1 MPFPHVKIVVM
12 KKKIIFMGSPAFAV
26 PILKELAN
34 AFDIITAVT
43 QPDRPTGRGRKIEQ
57 SPIKK
62 LSLALGLPLIQPMKI
77 REAEVVNHLQI
88 INPDLI
94 VVAAY
99 GQIIPKNILEIPSL
113 GCINVHASL
122 LPRWRGASPIQAAIL
137 SGDVITGVSIM
148 KMDEGL
154 DTGPII
160 AQQEISISI
169 DDTFF
174 SLSEKLSNLGAS
186 LLIETLGE
194 YFSGKSKLTN
204 QDEEQATKTHLIKK
218 EEGLLDLKMPA
229 EMLERAIRAY
239 NPWPG
244 TFFFWGSH
252 QIKVLKAHILDSQ
265 KVQPNQH
272 LVHQK
277 KPAIGTGHGLL
288 IMDIVQPAGKKAM
301 TGEEFLR
308 GAHDWLN
315 N

>member
-1 MPFPHVKIVVM
+1 
-12 KKKIIFMGSPAFAV
+12 MGSPAFAV
-26 PILKELAN
+26 PILKELAK
-34 AFDIITAVT
+34 AFDIITVVT
-43 QPDRPTGRGRKIEQ
+43 QPDRPAGRGRKIEQ
-57 SPIKK
+57 SPIKE
-62 LSLALGLPLIQPMKI
+62 LSLALGLPLIQPLKI
-77 REAEVVNHLQI
+77 RESEIVNHLQI

-99 GQIIPKNILEIPSL
+99 GQILTKKILEIPSL
-113 GCINVHASL
+113 GCINIHASL

-137 SGDVITGVSIM
+137 SGDSITGVSIM

-160 AQQEISISI
+160 AQREIPISIN
-169 DDTFF
+169 DTFF
-174 SLSEKLSNLGAS
+174 SLSENLSNLGAS

-204 QDEEQATKTHLIKK
+204 QDDEQATKTHLIKK

-229 EMLERAIRAY
+229 EKLERAIRAY

-277 KPAIGTGHGLL
+277 QPAIGTVHGLL

-315 N
+315 NL

>member
-99 GQIIPKNILEIPSL
+99 GQ
-113 GCINVHASL
+113 
-122 LPRWRGASPIQAAIL
+122 IQAAIL

-308 GAHDWLN
+308 GAHYWLN

>member
-1 MPFPHVKIVVM
+1 MKNKIV
-12 KKKIIFMGSPAFAV
+12 FMGSPEFAV
-26 PILKELAN
+26 PILKKVAN
-34 AFDIITAVT
+34 AFEIITVVT
-43 QPDRPTGRGRKIEQ
+43 QPDRPSGRGRKIEQ
-57 SPIKK
+57 SPIKE

-77 REAEVVNHLQI
+77 KESEVVNHLQI

-99 GQIIPKNILEIPSL
+99 GQILPKKILEIPFL

-137 SGDVITGVSIM
+137 SGDAITGVSIM

-160 AQQEISISI
+160 AQREIPISI

-174 SLSEKLSNLGAS
+174 SLSNNLSILGAS

-194 YFSGKSKLTN
+194 YFSGKAKLTN
-204 QDEEQATKTHLIKK
+204 QDVEQATKTHLIKK
-218 EEGLLDLKMPA
+218 EEGLLDFKMPA

-265 KVQPNQH
+265 NGQPNQH

-277 KPAIGTGHGLL
+277 KPAIGTLHGLL
-288 IMDIVQPAGKKAM
+288 VMDIVQPAGKKAM
-301 TGEEFLR
+301 TGEEFLI
-308 GAHDWLN
+308 GARDWIN
-315 N
+315 S

>member
-1 MPFPHVKIVVM
+1 
-12 KKKIIFMGSPAFAV
+12 
-26 PILKELAN
+26 
-34 AFDIITAVT
+34 
-43 QPDRPTGRGRKIEQ
+43 
-57 SPIKK
+57 
-62 LSLALGLPLIQPMKI
+62 
-77 REAEVVNHLQI
+77 
-88 INPDLI
+88 
-94 VVAAY
+94 VAAY

-308 GAHDWLN
+308 GAHYWLN